1 MIAHILSNLPLPLQ
15 WGLALLIFGGGLAVF
30 ALRRTVFRIAGAV
43 AALGAIGALVASWV
57 LSPAL
62 LVPAPYP
69 LRIVAPAPG
78 SDVAS
83 HFILTVCGAPA
94 SGGLV
99 AATDSQHYLA
109 IVIDGVQAP
118 TVDVWQ
124 VPQDLPVGTHSLEV
138 ELVSPSHQAFS
149 PPATARETIT
159 VVAGADASGPASC

>member
-1 MIAHILSNLPLPLQ
+1 VIAHILSNLPLPLQ

-30 ALRRTVFRIAGAV
+30 ALRRTPFRVAGGV
-43 AALGAIGALVASWV
+43 AALCGVGALVASWV

-69 LRIVAPAPG
+69 LRIVSPAPG
-78 SDVAS
+78 ADVDS
-83 HFILTVCGAPA
+83 HFVLTVCGVPA

-109 IVIDGVQAP
+109 IIIDGIQAP

-124 VPQDLPVGTHSLEV
+124 VPQDLSVGRHSIEV

-149 PPATARETIT
+149 PPATAKETIT
-159 VVAGADASGPASC
+159 VVSGAATSGLASC

>member
-1 MIAHILSNLPLPLQ
+1 VIAHILSNLPLPLQ
-15 WGLALLIFGGGLAVF
+15 WGLALLIFGGGLALF
-30 ALRRTVFRIAGAV
+30 ALRRTAFRIAGAV
-43 AALGAIGALVASWV
+43 AALCGVGALVASWL

-69 LRIVAPAPG
+69 LRIVSPAPG
-78 SDVAS
+78 ADVGS
-83 HFILTVCGAPA
+83 HFILTVCGVPA

-109 IVIDGVQAP
+109 IIIDGVQAP

-124 VPQDLPVGTHSLEV
+124 VPQELPVGKHSVEV

-159 VVAGADASGPASC
+159 VVAGAASSGPASC